1 MLQAH
6 NKYLQNE
13 KCVHLPVCSA
23 TQSCPTLCDPR
34 TVPTRLL
41 YSWKFSGKNTGVCCH
56 FFPQG
61 IFLTQRSNRCLL
73 HWQGDSLPRSH
84 LGSPCP
90 LAEMTANCLHLCPL
104 PTPRTFLTDKSV
116 VAIVLFSGCHALPT
130 TPGPQWHL
138 WVKPIAFQGC
148 PRCHWPIYTKGLSKS
163 DDWPSVKYHPLC
175 SWNLRV
181 SSVYTLSWSYLAPS
195 SYCVKGPQVLLNK
208 PC

>member
-1 MLQAH
+1 MKSVSTCLCAQPLSRVQLFVTPGLYPQGSSIHGSFQARILE
-6 NKYLQNE
+6 Y
-13 KCVHLPVCSA
+13 VA
-23 TQSCPTLCDPR
+23 I
-34 TVPTRLL
+34 
-41 YSWKFSGKNTGVCCH
+41 

-61 IFLTQRSNRCLL
+61 IFLTQRSNWCLL

-90 LAEMTANCLHLCPL
+90 LAEMIANCLHLCPL